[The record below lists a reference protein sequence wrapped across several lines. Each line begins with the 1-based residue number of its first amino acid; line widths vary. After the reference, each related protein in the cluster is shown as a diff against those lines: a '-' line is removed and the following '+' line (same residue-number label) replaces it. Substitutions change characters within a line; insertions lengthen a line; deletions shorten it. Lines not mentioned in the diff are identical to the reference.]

1 MVHKKYRDFFIY
13 TLRANANDFD
23 NKYKRV
29 IEEYGQSNETK
40 LEFYKATF
48 KSVINHLKNEIPVD
62 SYRIQNSYKEFIHAL
77 RQDDNEV
84 TDLVIEKSKFSI
96 SDLKVSM
103 PIKQTPT
110 YTPTYKAYNPNTKY
124 GRKKAREQAQRNY
137 ENGSDEYRNDIDNI
151 KIVVWSIIIV
161 IAIFFFIIK
170 AKLS

>member
-23 NKYKRV
+23 NEYKRV

-40 LEFYKATF
+40 LEFYKASF
-48 KSVINHLKNEIPVD
+48 QSVINHLKNEIPVD
-62 SYRIQNSYKEFIHAL
+62 SDRIQNGYKEFIHAL
-77 RQDDNEV
+77 RQDDNDV

-96 SDLKVSM
+96 SDLKASM

-110 YTPTYKAYNPNTKY
+110 YTPTYNTYNPNTKY
-124 GRKKAREQAQRNY
+124 GRRKAREQAQRNY

-151 KIVVWSIIIV
+151 KIVLWLIVIV
-161 IAIFFFIIK
+161 IATLFFIVK

>member
-23 NKYKRV
+23 NEYKRV

-48 KSVINHLKNEIPVD
+48 QSVINHLKSEIPID
-62 SYRIQNSYKEFIHAL
+62 SNKIQDSYKEFIHTL
-77 RQDDNEV
+77 RQDDVLV

-96 SDLKVSM
+96 SDLKASM
-103 PIKQTPT
+103 PIKQTST

-124 GRKKAREQAQRNY
+124 GRRKAREQAQRNY
-137 ENGSDEYRNDIDNI
+137 ENGSEEYRNDIDNI
-151 KIVVWSIIIV
+151 KIVVWLIVIV

>member
-23 NKYKRV
+23 NEYKRV

-48 KSVINHLKNEIPVD
+48 RSVINHLKSEIPVD
-62 SYRIQNSYKEFIHAL
+62 SNRIQNSYREFIHAL
-77 RQDDNEV
+77 RQDDILV
-84 TDLVIEKSKFSI
+84 TDLIIEKSKFSI
-96 SDLKVSM
+96 SDLKASM

-124 GRKKAREQAQRNY
+124 GRRKAREQAQRNY
-137 ENGSDEYRNDIDNI
+137 ENGSEEYRNDIDNI
-151 KIVVWSIIIV
+151 KIVVWLIVIV